1 MNILCWMRRLEK
13 ETKFAVIM
21 FTFGLVM
28 MFLIPT
34 WQTPDEYTH
43 LKYIGKTIGNENFAD
58 ILAKDVGINGG
69 RIMTHYEQK
78 VDQKEMI
85 NALSKMPSYDK
96 NDVLPRRMSLSILK
110 HLPATIGILIG
121 IVFGMPTFWVLQM
134 GELFALAFYVFVCYY
149 ALKLVP
155 IKKEVYTVILMM
167 PMALQQAG
175 GIGYDSVLLP
185 ICFFW
190 ISYVLHLKYKEEIS
204 MKEMVLLFVLWGIIT
219 YIKMPYVFLILLIF
233 ILPIEKI
240 KLRCGKI
247 VINGNVVKRHLGVA
261 ALGVICMSAGTFYLL
276 RKNFWIQLV
285 VGLLKEWKRTIY
297 LLKATIEMWGG
308 SILRSSVGNFGWL
321 DTPILPSV
329 VVIVYIVIVLLA
341 TTNGDKKNENTMTLR
356 DRIVIWG
363 TVSVLCLFTM
373 FAMVN
378 HTIMVTFYG
387 SELAEGT
394 YDIRTALYQI
404 PYIGGLQGRYF
415 LPYISLFF
423 IPLPQLKQVKNRS
436 VWSFVSIF
444 ETLLFG
450 YIVYVLLARYWI
462 G

>member
-1 MNILCWMRRLEK
+1 MKILGWISKLEK
-13 ETKFAVIM
+13 ETKFAVMM
-21 FTFGLVM
+21 FVFGLIM

-43 LKYIGKTIGNENFAD
+43 LKYIGESMGNDSFGD
-58 ILAKDVGINGG
+58 ILAGDIGINGA

-78 VDQKEMI
+78 VDKEEML
-85 NALSKMPSYDK
+85 NALSKVPSYDK
-96 NDVLPRRMSLSILK
+96 KDVLPRRISFSIIK
-110 HLPATIGILIG
+110 HVPAMVGILLG
-121 IVFGMPTFWVLQM
+121 IVLGVPTFWVLQM
-134 GELFALAFYVFVCYY
+134 GELFALAFYVFVCYC
-149 ALKLVP
+149 ALKLMP
-155 IKKEVYTVILMM
+155 IKKEMYVVTLMM

-185 ICFFW
+185 LCFLW
-190 ISYVLHLKYKEEIS
+190 ISYVLHLKYKEEIG
-204 MKEMVLLFVLWGIIT
+204 MKDMVFLLVLWGIIT

-233 ILPIEKI
+233 ILPIKKI

-247 VINGNVVKRHLGVA
+247 FIDGNVVEKYWGILIV
-261 ALGVICMSAGTFYLL
+261 LFMCTCAGAFYLL
-276 RKNFWIQLV
+276 RNNFWIQLV
-285 VGLLKEWKRTIY
+285 IGLLKEWKRTIY
-297 LLKATIEMWGG
+297 LLKATVETWGG
-308 SILRSSVGNFGWL
+308 SLLRSSVGNFGWL

-329 VVIVYIVIVLLA
+329 VVLVYIVIVILA
-341 TTNGDKKNENTMTLR
+341 VTNSDKKKEKTMTLC

-363 TVSVLCLFTM
+363 TVCILCLFTM

-378 HTIMVTFYG
+378 HTIMVTYYG
-387 SELAEGT
+387 SEFVEGT

-415 LPYISLFF
+415 LPYVSLFF
-423 IPLPQLKQVKNRS
+423 IPLPQLKQVRNRS
-436 VWSFVSIF
+436 AWSFVSIF
-444 ETLLFG
+444 EILLFG